1 MEVLP
6 WTLESET
13 KSPFILHASSERTP
27 HELWTYGDT
36 ILSIQ
41 AHPELSAYFI
51 KKLIIDRLSKLG
63 KLDETQRQVAES
75 QLFNADQRLRRH
87 LMLRIITHFLGILD

>member
-1 MEVLP
+1 
-6 WTLESET
+6 
-13 KSPFILHASSERTP
+13 
-27 HELWTYGDT
+27 LWTYGDT

-63 KLDETQRQVAES
+63 KLDETQTQVAES